1 LRSLSLPRLRRSRG
15 KRLPTCEEYVGLY
28 LADFAHGHKQSSV
41 DAQVSLLRRFRED
54 FGGRSLDLTRVE
66 LKEWMRG
73 EGRWAGRAP
82 ITNTSM
88 SAVISLYYHAI
99 DESELPLERNPASKL
114 SKRLPRS
121 AEEPPPTQREF
132 EALVA
137 ACSTLGSYGK
147 TMRALLLFAA
157 YTLMRPSELCA
168 LEWRDIDF
176 AAMRIHKRRRLYRG
190 ELDVPKTGPK
200 LIALTAPAR
209 DAIKRLP
216 RDSDLVFTSKTGLR
230 LSTRNL
236 GQYWRKVLEA
246 AGLRFDFYH
255 ATKHYGVHYMWT
267 HMRLSPRAIAA
278 QAGWKLQTAN
288 KDAGGLRPRR
298 IRRAG
303 RDRSSLRARNS
314 VCPPKDLA
322 SPRLG
327 WGAWDLGAPGL
338 PRPPGGIPAG
348 LPRQGCGIS
357 PGQLGLST
365 RAARKLSARSTQR
378 QARRGRGAWPRPR
391 RCTRGER
398 PRSSPARPAAN
409 SRLRRRRGARRAT
422 TRRSRRP

>member
-1 LRSLSLPRLRRSRG
+1 
-15 KRLPTCEEYVGLY
+15 LPTCEEYVGLY
-28 LADFAHGHKQSSV
+28 IADFAHGHKQSSV
-41 DAQVSLLRRFRED
+41 DAQISRLRRFRED
-54 FGGRSLDLTRVE
+54 FGGRPLDLTRVE

-73 EGRWAGRAP
+73 EGRWAGRAS
-82 ITNTSM
+82 ITYTSM

-114 SKRLPRS
+114 SKRVPRS

-147 TMRALLLFAA
+147 TMRALLLFGA

-176 AAMRIHKRRRLYRG
+176 AAMRIHKRRRLYRA

-209 DAIKRLP
+209 EAIKRVP

-236 GQYWRKVLEA
+236 GSYWRKVLEA
-246 AGLRFDFYH
+246 AGLKFDFYH

-267 HMRLSPRAIAA
+267 QMGLSPRAVAA
-278 QAGWKLQTAN
+278 QAGWKLETAN
-288 KDAGGLRPRR
+288 KMLAAYGHGEFGALEEIDQAFEPGTRFAGQKTWPRR
-298 IRRAG
+298 GSAG
-303 RDRSSLRARNS
+303 RLGTSAHPGFPRRLAVSPPAFPGRDVGFRLANWGSPRARPGNS
-314 VCPPKDLA
+314 AHV
-322 SPRLG
+322 SPGDKLG
-327 WGAWDLGAPGL
+327 AGEAPGL
-338 PRPPGGIPAG
+338 VLADVGAENDRDHRRQDLRQTLGFADEEALVEQPRYGAG
-348 LPRQGCGIS
+348 DRDLER
-357 PGQLGLST
+357 LG
-365 RAARKLSARSTQR
+365 
-378 QARRGRGAWPRPR
+378 
-391 RCTRGER
+391 
-398 PRSSPARPAAN
+398 
-409 SRLRRRRGARRAT
+409 
-422 TRRSRRP
+422 